1 MVASARLGLTTEGRF
16 LRSPNRYIMVT
27 KRTAPADGRGSG
39 GEAMA
44 RAKRSDTIN
53 QLHTA
58 ARLVRTALAAH
69 LNGHGFHA
77 GQDGIMLAL
86 NAQDGQTPGQLAA
99 RLGVRPPTVTKTIN
113 RLSAQGILEKRPSA
127 EDQRQ
132 ANVFLTEGGR
142 EAIGSIERA
151 VKRTEKQAL
160 KGLDKKDRK
169 ALVKLLARIEDNLT
183 SAGAHD
189 KGDDEDDAVPA
200 AAAMLVEAEHGAEE
214 RD

>member
-1 MVASARLGLTTEGRF
+1 
-16 LRSPNRYIMVT
+16 
-27 KRTAPADGRGSG
+27 
-39 GEAMA
+39 MA
-44 RAKRSDTIN
+44 KAKRSETIN

-58 ARLVRTALAAH
+58 ARTVRTALAAQ

-86 NAQDGQTPGQLAA
+86 HSQDGQTPGQLAQ

-113 RLSAQGILEKRPSA
+113 RLSAQGILEKRPSVD
-127 EDQRQ
+127 DQRQ

-142 EAIGSIERA
+142 DAIANIERA

-160 KGLDKKDRK
+160 KGFDKKDRK
-169 ALVKLLARIEDNLT
+169 TLFKLLARIEDNL
-183 SAGAHD
+183 AGGDASD
-189 KGDDEDDAVPA
+189 DVPERDDEDLPVLATVLEEAAV
-200 AAAMLVEAEHGAEE
+200 LEGADE

>member
-1 MVASARLGLTTEGRF
+1 
-16 LRSPNRYIMVT
+16 
-27 KRTAPADGRGSG
+27 
-39 GEAMA
+39 MA
-44 RAKRSDTIN
+44 KAKRSETIN
-53 QLHTA
+53 QLHAA
-58 ARLVRTALAAH
+58 ARTVRTALASH

-86 NAQDGQTPGQLAA
+86 HAQDGQTPGQLAA

-142 EAIGSIERA
+142 EAIVNIERA

-160 KGLDKKDRK
+160 KGFDKKDRRV
-169 ALVKLLARIEDNLT
+169 LMKLLSRIEGNLT
-183 SAGAHD
+183 DG
-189 KGDDEDDAVPA
+189 GDAEDEDADAP
-200 AAAMLVEAEHGAEE
+200 AAMLAEVAEEAAEAAAEE
-214 RD
+214 RE